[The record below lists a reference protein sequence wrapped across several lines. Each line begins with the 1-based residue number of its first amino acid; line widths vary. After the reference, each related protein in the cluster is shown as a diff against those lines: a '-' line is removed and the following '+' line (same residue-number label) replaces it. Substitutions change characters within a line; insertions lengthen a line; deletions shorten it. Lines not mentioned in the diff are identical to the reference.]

1 MKLAIHEHARGKSRY
16 WHPDSVLVAIKGRPN
31 LGACGDLGHW
41 ARSGLDPVE
50 CLKILEGHLVGI
62 HAKDLDEA
70 GNMDAQDVKVGTG
83 VIDYDAILKELD
95 RQDYTGPIY
104 IECEHDWENNL
115 GDVKYAVKYLRE
127 LTN

>member
-1 MKLAIHEHARGKSRY
+1 M
-16 WHPDSVLVAIKGRPN
+16 VAIKGRPN